1 MAEPRP
7 DKVAEVEALEER
19 LRNSSIVILT
29 DYRGLTVGEIGALR
43 GKLRAAS
50 LEYRVAKNTLLGRA
64 AQRVGVVGLEPHL
77 TGPTAIVFG
86 NDDPGVPARVLQEF
100 IRQFRKLE
108 IKGGVVEGQALD
120 AAGVQALAALPGKME
135 LLARVVSAVQGPL
148 YSLVT
153 VLNAAPRGLVTA
165 LDAIR
170 KRRETDEAASAP
182 AKSPE
187 PAPAEEPKPAET
199 APAAAE
205 PAATAPAAEAPAA
218 PEARPAAATAE
229 PAVAEAPAEPKA
241 GSDEP
246 VPVEPKATSDD
257 PAPADQRP
265 ATMKSEPASGT
276 EAQKP

>member
-43 GKLRAAS
+43 GKLRGAS

-64 AQRVGVVGLEPHL
+64 AERVGVVGLEPHL
-77 TGPTAIVFG
+77 SGPTAVVFG
-86 NDDPGVPARVLQEF
+86 NDDPGVPARMLQEF

-120 AAGVQALAALPGKME
+120 AAGVQALATLPGKME
-135 LLARVVSAVQGPL
+135 LLARVVGAVQGPL

-170 KRRETDEAASAP
+170 KRREADEAAAAP
-182 AKSPE
+182 AKSPA
-187 PAPAEEPKPAET
+187 PAPAEEPHPAET

-205 PAATAPAAEAPAA
+205 PTAAAPAA
-218 PEARPAAATAE
+218 PEVTPAAATAE
-229 PAVAEAPAEPKA
+229 PAAAEAPAEPKA
-241 GSDEP
+241 ASDQA
-246 VPVEPKATSDD
+246 V
-257 PAPADQRP
+257 
-265 ATMKSEPASGT
+265 PASGT